1 VLGSAISIEELPA
14 TLLNEEPGQK
24 AAMVDDGVVR
34 RPCFSC
40 GIILTE
46 DEWVLVAG
54 PRILCRA
61 CFHEEF
67 KAGKHQSAQSDQS
80 VTTDSDSLGA
90 QVSGASDAP
99 DPNKAS
105 GTAPPAEAE
114 TTHSPKGLGLAVFG
128 GALLLGGIAVT
139 ILWGFTWG
147 FTPLA
152 GGVILGLI
160 GGLQHAD
167 KR

>member
-1 VLGSAISIEELPA
+1 MA
-14 TLLNEEPGQK
+14 
-24 AAMVDDGVVR
+24 DDGVVR

-40 GIILTE
+40 GIMLTK

-67 KAGKHQSAQSDQS
+67 KAGRIRGKQPDQAPP
-80 VTTDSDSLGA
+80 TDGDVGALGA
-90 QVSGASDAP
+90 QVFGASHAA
-99 DPNKAS
+99 DPNKAND
-105 GTAPPAEAE
+105 TAPPAEAG
-114 TTHSPKGLGLAVFG
+114 TAHSPKGLGLAVIG
-128 GALLLGGIAVT
+128 GTLLLGGIAVT
-139 ILWGFTWG
+139 VLWGFTWG

-152 GGVILGLI
+152 GGAILGLI

-167 KR
+167 KN